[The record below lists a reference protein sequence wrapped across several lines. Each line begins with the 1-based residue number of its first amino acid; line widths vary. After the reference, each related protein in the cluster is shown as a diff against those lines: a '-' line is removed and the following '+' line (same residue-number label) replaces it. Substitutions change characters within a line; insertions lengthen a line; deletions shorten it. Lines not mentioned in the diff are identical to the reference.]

1 MPRQVNSL
9 SSLSSSFPCA
19 TMMRNGSNVSVCLQF
34 RGSAAPVNPVHSWVV
49 VKVVAVFVD
58 FRP

>member
-1 MPRQVNSL
+1 
-9 SSLSSSFPCA
+9 
-19 TMMRNGSNVSVCLQF
+19 MMRNGSNVSVCLQF